1 MENYRLDVHDGRP
14 MHPAA
19 FTLAQWLLCAAVALC
34 AGMAKTGFGGMGTVA
49 LVLMALVMPAREST
63 GALLT
68 ILITAD
74 IYAVVAFRR
83 HANWRVVLALLPP
96 ALLGIVAGWMLM
108 PHVPEGM
115 FRPLLGGITLALIGL
130 LFLQRA
136 MPQLSNAVSG
146 RPMLGRV
153 AGCIGGVTTML
164 ANAAGP
170 IMSIYLLACRLPKME
185 LVGTAAW
192 FFFVVNLSKI
202 PFSASLGLIDH
213 ESLWLTVMLAPLV
226 IAGAAA
232 GKWLLTRI
240 NQRLFEALLI
250 AFSVLAAIRLLW
262 R

>member
-1 MENYRLDVHDGRP
+1 MENSSMHVHDGQS

-19 FTLAQWLLCAAVALC
+19 FTPAQWLLCGMAALS

-74 IYAVVAFRR
+74 IYAVMAFRR

-96 ALLGIVAGWMLM
+96 AILGIVAGWWLM
-108 PHVPEGM
+108 PHVPDGL

-136 MPQLSNAVSG
+136 MPRLSDAVSS
-146 RPMLGRV
+146 RPMLGWV
-153 AGCIGGVTTML
+153 AGCLGGITTML

-202 PFSASLGLIDH
+202 PFSASLGLIDR
-213 ESLWLTVMLAPLV
+213 ESLYLTVVLAPLIIV
-226 IAGAAA
+226 GAAS

-240 NQRLFEALLI
+240 NQPLFEALLI
-250 AFSVLAAIRLLW
+250 AFSVLAALRLLW

>member
-1 MENYRLDVHDGRP
+1 MENSSLHVHDGQA
-14 MHPAA
+14 MHLAA
-19 FTLAQWLLCAAVALC
+19 FTPLQWFLCAAVALC

-74 IYAVVAFRR
+74 IYAVMAFRR

-108 PHVPEGM
+108 PHVPDGL

-136 MPQLSNAVSG
+136 MPRLSNAVSG
-146 RPMLGRV
+146 RPMLGWV
-153 AGCIGGVTTML
+153 AGSLGGVTTML

-202 PFSASLGLIDH
+202 PFSTSLGLINH
-213 ESLWLTVMLAPLV
+213 ESLFLTVMLAPLV
-226 IAGAAA
+226 IVGAAS

-240 NQRLFEALLI
+240 NQPLFEALLI